1 MPLGSTWM
9 CYLFFFPEVGRYR
22 KVELHGRLYLGREGC
37 VAVCF
42 RDVHILRC
50 VRITAS
56 KYYIYTAIKVL

>member
-1 MPLGSTWM
+1 MVDYTLQRRVRRS
-9 CYLFFFPEVGRYR
+9 V
-22 KVELHGRLYLGREGC
+22 
-37 VAVCF
+37 F